1 MFEWFQNFF
10 EKKTKS
16 VLGVDLGTSTIKI
29 VEVSENAGKKK
40 LETYGLASFS
50 TEGLL
55 SGAFTSFM
63 EEGASEK
70 SLEKAAGNMGDQVE
84 SLAIENLSNRQ
95 IGQIIKELALQS
107 NVKTKTAYFSIPTYA
122 TFSTVISLPLES
134 SEEIAAAIPYE
145 AKKYIPVPMEDVLLD
160 WVIIKKTPLEPTAG
174 STPEA
179 GAKASE
185 ASEGLGIQVRTSA
198 QPPETEPEGNDG
210 KKQGT
215 TNVLLVAILK
225 EVVEKY
231 TEIAQI
237 ANLNARIMEAENFCL
252 ARAFAFS
259 AGQRAIIIDA
269 GDKFIDLT
277 LVEDG
282 MIRIT
287 HNVAGAIEEKS
298 KEIIEKNLAA
308 EIEKVLA
315 LNKRNF
321 SDDDFVERKIT
332 FVLAGGRTLSQ
343 DLSFLKNRFSA
354 EMIIGNPFSSLEYQ
368 KVLEPVLGELG
379 PFLAIAAGM
388 AMR

>member
-1 MFEWFQNFF
+1 MFEWFQKFF

-16 VLGVDLGTSTIKI
+16 VLGVDLGSSTIKI
-29 VEVSENAGKKK
+29 VEVSESAAGKK

-50 TEGLL
+50 TDGSLP
-55 SGAFTSFM
+55 GALASFM
-63 EEGASEK
+63 EEAAPGNGLEGPMGNNNQDG
-70 SLEKAAGNMGDQVE
+70 SLT
-84 SLAIENLSNRQ
+84 IENLSNRQ
-95 IGQIIKELALQS
+95 IGQIIKELASQAK
-107 NVKTKTAYFSIPTYA
+107 VKTRTAYFSIPTYA
-122 TFSTVISLPLES
+122 TFSTVVSLPLES

-160 WVIIKKTPLEPTAG
+160 WVVFKKNLPEPTKG
-174 STPEA
+174 SISEA
-179 GAKASE
+179 ETKASE
-185 ASEGLGIQVRTSA
+185 ATEGLGGQMQTSG
-198 QPPETEPEGNDG
+198 QPPETEPEGSGG
-210 KKQGT
+210 KKQKAT
-215 TNVLLVAILK
+215 SVFLVAILK

-259 AGQRAIIIDA
+259 AGRRVIIIDA
-269 GDKFIDLT
+269 GDKYIDLT

-282 MIRIT
+282 MIKIT

-321 SDDDFVERKIT
+321 SDAEPVEGKII
-332 FVLAGGRTLSQ
+332 FVLAGGRAFSQ
-343 DLSFLKNRFSA
+343 NLTFLKDRFNA
-354 EMIIGNPFSSLEYQ
+354 EMAVGNPFSGMEYQ
-368 KVLEPVLGELG
+368 KALEPALAELG
-379 PFLAIAAGM
+379 PSLAVAAGM